1 MKRLKS
7 YITEDILVYKPQNE
21 LKPAKYDNIEIFKD
35 GWQKIQLPPPPPE
48 KIEIDKVI
56 EICHSATEEQK
67 EEYKL
72 CDKDASYFI
81 KDYLDNKGLEYDNA
95 NIEYIEKQCSPVI
108 RHYKN
113 YFNRPRPYQVAAY
126 YNKELRR
133 FKTETASTPSY
144 PSGHTVQPLVVALH
158 YAKKYPEHKNQLVA
172 QAQKCGYGRVI
183 AGLHYPADYNSG
195 VILAN
200 KLMEYMEHEK
210 F

>member
-1 MKRLKS
+1 MKRLS
-7 YITEDILVYKPQNE
+7 TYITEDIAIYKPQNE
-21 LKPAKYDNIEIFKD
+21 LKPAKYNNIKIFKD

-48 KIEIDKVI
+48 KVEVDKVI

-72 CDKDASYFI
+72 CDLDASYFI
-81 KDYLDNKGLEYDNA
+81 KEYMNKNNLEYTNSVV
-95 NIEYIEKQCSPVI
+95 EYIEEQCSPII

-113 YFNRPRPYQVAAY
+113 FYNRPRPYQVAAF

-133 FKTETASTPSY
+133 FKTGTAKTPSY

-158 YAKKYPEHKNQLVA
+158 YAKKYPEHKSNLIA
-172 QAQKCGYGRVI
+172 MANKCGYGRVI
-183 AGLHYPADYNSG
+183 AGLHYPSDFNSG
-195 VILAN
+195 VILAE
-200 KLMEYMEHEK
+200 KLMEFMKYEK